1 MVTTKSFYQVSIIA
15 GIIFILAGCSSLGR
29 DNVLFLTKTSL
40 GVDVDSK
47 PLTLDVGYDRK
58 EGVIGPVMEKGLI
71 HTNMASFHTEVG
83 IVNQAIGQSFSTGQA
98 AVLMSKYIAS
108 SARPKLVEIIPDTEI
123 FDVTNELNVPLE
135 KKRYVFVTDTSFGF
149 RVNFGME
156 TGGIPDALSLGYKRK
171 EMAFVP
177 LVKGTDVGV
186 VKQKALTD
194 FVEKA
199 KVQLDKE
206 TAFGVAA
213 SELKTAELSLGTAA
227 AAVKTPAAGSDA
239 GTLQTNL
246 SNATKT
252 FKDATGKFEIAE
264 TELIKAND
272 ETNKALTDY
281 TKKSYGKEALASL
294 LATVKLGTA
303 ASNPLGTA
311 LTFSQ
316 FFATGNAA
324 SYLAAHP
331 EIRTVMAPQMIPDTE
346 DAIASVKMQ
355 MARANVENISKA
367 SDGKKAVMACH
378 DDSTTKAA
386 DDIDKFVKGLGYKTY
401 SHFVA
406 NQPKEPSEDEI
417 KALMADPS
425 IKGKCGFK

>member
-1 MVTTKSFYQVSIIA
+1 MVTTKSFCQASIIA
-15 GIIFILAGCSSLGR
+15 GILFILAGCSSLGR

-98 AVLMSKYIAS
+98 AAIMSKYIAS
-108 SARPKLVEIIPDTEI
+108 SARPKPAEIIEKDEI
-123 FDVTNELNVPLE
+123 IEVNELDIPLE
-135 KKRYVFVTDTSFGF
+135 KKRYVYVTDTSFGF

-156 TGGIPDALSLGYKRK
+156 TGGVPDALSLGYKRK

-186 VKQKALTD
+186 IKQKALAD
-194 FVEKA
+194 FVKRANDQLEKKTELDAAESEINTAKKSLEKADTDVQLKATLDNAKKNFDKA
-199 KVQLDKE
+199 KVELDK
-206 TAFGVAA
+206 AKV
-213 SELKTAELSLGTAA
+213 
-227 AAVKTPAAGSDA
+227 
-239 GTLQTNL
+239 
-246 SNATKT
+246 
-252 FKDATGKFEIAE
+252 
-264 TELIKAND
+264 

-281 TKKSYGKEALASL
+281 AKKASGKEALASL

-303 ASNPLGTA
+303 ASNPLGTS

-331 EIRTVMAPQMIPDTE
+331 EIRSVMAQQMIPDAE
-346 DAIASVKMQ
+346 DALAGVKMK
-355 MARANVENISKA
+355 MARESIEKISAA
-367 SDGKKAVMACH
+367 SPAKKEIMDCH
-378 DDSTTKAA
+378 DDSTKNAA
-386 DDIDKFVKGLGYKTY
+386 NDIEKFVRGLGYATY

-406 NQPKEPSEDEI
+406 NQPNEPSEDDI
-417 KALMADPS
+417 KALMAAPA
-425 IKGKCGFK
+425 IKEKCGF